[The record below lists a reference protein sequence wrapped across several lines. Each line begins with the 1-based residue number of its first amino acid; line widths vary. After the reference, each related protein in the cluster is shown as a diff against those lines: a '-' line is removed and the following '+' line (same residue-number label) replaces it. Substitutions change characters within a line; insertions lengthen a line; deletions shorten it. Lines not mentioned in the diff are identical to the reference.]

1 MPLMS
6 AVSVSST
13 WAVPV
18 MLGNPVAGV
27 LREEAAVSSR
37 PFAVSSGPLAVSS
50 RAEAVSFVTACPL
63 KEDAFLP
70 RVSRMK
76 SWPLGAV

>member
-1 MPLMS
+1 MPVVS
-6 AVSVSST
+6 AVRVSPT
-13 WAVPV
+13 WTAPV
-18 MLGNPVAGV
+18 MVGNPVAGV
-27 LREEAAVSSR
+27 LREAAVSSR
-37 PFAVSSGPLAVSS
+37 PFVVSSGPLAVSS
-50 RAEAVSFVTACPL
+50 RADAVSFVTACPL